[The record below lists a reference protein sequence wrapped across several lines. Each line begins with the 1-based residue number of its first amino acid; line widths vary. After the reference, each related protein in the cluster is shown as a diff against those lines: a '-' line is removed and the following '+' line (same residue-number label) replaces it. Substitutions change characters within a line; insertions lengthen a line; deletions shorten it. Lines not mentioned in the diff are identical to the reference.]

1 MEPNIRIMVAEHN
14 AILRDGIVALI
25 EGQPDMQVVSTAS
38 DAIHAFLEFQRTQPQ
53 VTIVDVDI
61 LDGIELMKRL
71 RRELRGT
78 KIIALVNYEWDDI
91 AQTAAQVSGSACLPK
106 DNINRRLLALI
117 REEDYV

>member
-91 AQTAAQVSGSACLPK
+91 AHTPAQATGSACLPK
-106 DNINRRLLALI
+106 
-117 REEDYV
+117 Y